1 MPRPRTMP
9 DAEVLRAVA
18 RVLLRVGPSRFTL
31 ADVSAESGLSPATL
45 LQRFGSKRGLIL
57 AFAQGAAGD
66 AAAPFQRARDAH
78 ESPLEALRAAL
89 AGATEELRS
98 RQEIA
103 NSLAVLLDD
112 LTDDEMRAAA
122 ARHAELTEA
131 AIRALLDE
139 AVAAGELPPTDTAAL
154 ALSVQAAHNGAVI
167 QWALRGSGSFDGW
180 LGRVLAPL
188 LPARSPSPSAT
199 RPSPGRRQRSR
210 ATGPTHE

>member
-1 MPRPRTMP
+1 MP

-31 ADVSAESGLSPATL
+31 ADVSVESGLSPATL
-45 LQRFGSKRGLIL
+45 LQRFSSKRGLIL
-57 AFAQGAAGD
+57 AFARSAADD
-66 AAAPFQRARDAH
+66 AAAPFRRAREAH
-78 ESPLEALRAAL
+78 ESPIEALRAAL
-89 AGATEELRS
+89 AGAAEELRS

-131 AIRALLDE
+131 AIRELLDE
-139 AVAAGELPPTDTAAL
+139 AVAAGELPATDTAAL
-154 ALSVQAAHNGAVI
+154 ALSVQAAHNGALI
-167 QWALRGSGSFDGW
+167 QWALRGSGSFEAW

-188 LPARSPSPSAT
+188 LPARSLSRSAT
-199 RPSPGRRQRSR
+199 RPSPARKQRAR
-210 ATGPTHE
+210 AAGPTHE